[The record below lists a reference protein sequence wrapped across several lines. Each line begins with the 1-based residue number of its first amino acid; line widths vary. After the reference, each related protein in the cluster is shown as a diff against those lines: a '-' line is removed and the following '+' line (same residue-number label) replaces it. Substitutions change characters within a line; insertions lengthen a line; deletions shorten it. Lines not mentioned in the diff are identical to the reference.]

1 MCWNT
6 TDIKDIQLKHMRD
19 HIGYVSQDAVFF
31 DFSLR
36 DNMRLSNPQAT
47 DEEILN
53 VIKSVD
59 MKNW

>member
-1 MCWNT
+1 
-6 TDIKDIQLKHMRD
+6 MRD

-36 DNMRLSNPQAT
+36 DNMRLSNPQST